1 MTEESGTGESG
12 TGESG
17 TGESGAGESGA
28 AGAVRARLRAEL
40 RTAMRSRDRVAVSA
54 LRSALAAIDN
64 AESSGIAAPAAGAI
78 ENTALGPGAAEV
90 PRRELS
96 KADVVAVLRAEI
108 SERDSAAATLDAA
121 QAADRAAELRAQ
133 SALLRRLLSE

>member
-1 MTEESGTGESG
+1 MTEETGTGESG

-28 AGAVRARLRAEL
+28 AGAVRALLRAEL

-96 KADVVAVLRAEI
+96 DADVAAVLRAEI